1 MKRNPAA
8 NCGNC
13 PYWAS
18 WTGTGSPDHIGE
30 CRQTSAKPNDTNQR
44 WETTGAIEV
53 CGQHPDFWTHTP
65 KKIVIGPEIVNCDY
79 VPTKCES
86 CNRQLSVTTD
96 KDSPCYTCGHD
107 FKNYKP
113 FDDPGVLAMQ
123 ALAETDRKEADT

>member
-1 MKRNPAA
+1 MHGIGQCRSKAA
-8 NCGNC
+8 SELCD
-13 PYWAS
+13 W
-18 WTGTGSPDHIGE
+18 
-30 CRQTSAKPNDTNQR
+30 Q
-44 WETTGAIEV
+44 ETEEINW

-123 ALAETDRKEADT
+123 ALAEMDRKEADT

>member
-1 MKRNPAA
+1 MKQRNPNA

-13 PYWAS
+13 PYWLLS
-18 WTGTGSPDHIGE
+18 IPEDNIGE
-30 CRQTSAKPNDTNQR
+30 CHRDNPHAVDPYRR
-44 WETTGAIEV
+44 WETTNSKEW

-113 FDDPGVLAMQ
+113 FDDPGAMQ
-123 ALAETDRKEADT
+123 ALAKTDRKEADT

>member
-30 CRQTSAKPNDTNQR
+30 CRQTSVKPNDTNQR
-44 WETTGAIEV
+44 WETTGANEW

-86 CNRQLSVTTD
+86 CKRQLSVTTD

>member
-1 MKRNPAA
+1 MNRNPAA

-13 PYWAS
+13 PYWYWPAEN
-18 WTGTGSPDHIGE
+18 DYGE
-30 CRQTSAKPNDTNQR
+30 CRVNAPKAYTFNSGEVEFHLHTHNDH
-44 WETTGAIEV
+44 W

>member
-1 MKRNPAA
+1 MKRNPNAK
-8 NCGNC
+8 CGNC
-13 PYWAS
+13 PYWLLS
-18 WTGTGSPDHIGE
+18 IPEDNIGE
-30 CRQTSAKPNDTNQR
+30 CHRDNPHAVDPYRR
-44 WETTGAIEV
+44 WETTNSKEW

-123 ALAETDRKEADT
+123 ALAETDRKEADHDR

>member
-1 MKRNPAA
+1 MKQRNPNA

-13 PYWAS
+13 PYWLLS
-18 WTGTGSPDHIGE
+18 IPEDNIGE
-30 CRQTSAKPNDTNQR
+30 CHRDNPHAVDPYRR
-44 WETTGAIEV
+44 WETTNSKEW

-123 ALAETDRKEADT
+123 ALAKTDRKEADT

>member
-1 MKRNPAA
+1 MKQRNPNA

-13 PYWAS
+13 PYWLLS
-18 WTGTGSPDHIGE
+18 IPEDNIGE
-30 CRQTSAKPNDTNQR
+30 CHRDNPHAVDPYRR
-44 WETTGAIEV
+44 WETTNSKEW

-123 ALAETDRKEADT
+123 ALAEMDRKEADT

>member
-1 MKRNPAA
+1 MKRNPNAK
-8 NCGNC
+8 CGNC
-13 PYWAS
+13 PYWLLS
-18 WTGTGSPDHIGE
+18 IPEDNIGE
-30 CRQTSAKPNDTNQR
+30 CHRDNPHAVDPYRR
-44 WETTGAIEV
+44 WETTNSKEW

-123 ALAETDRKEADT
+123 ALAEMDRKEADT